1 MPSSS
6 PTVFNRDPGKKDT
19 QRTDWFATSSIALGR
34 TAAERFIMAN
44 TGLVQIALVL
54 LFSTSTVSLACRPLQ
69 TADVEQSLNRLDR
82 MEGKSLLSCLEHR
95 KDFQFPRAVVEAG
108 LLQKGNRAVVVHE
121 LLQQIFTVFSQT
133 LSQTGWDQ
141 AEVENFLHGLHRQLE
156 ELEVCLEEDTDPSQ
170 ASVGSGILRL
180 RLKSYFRGISLY
192 LRDKE
197 YSSCAWEIVRAEIRR
212 CIFRLLQT
220 LRN

>member
-6 PTVFNRDPGKKDT
+6 PTVFNRDSGKKAT
-19 QRTDWFATSSIALGR
+19 QGTGWFATSNIAIGQA
-34 TAAERFIMAN
+34 AAEPFIMAN
-44 TGLVQIALVL
+44 LGLVQIALAL
-54 LFSTSTVSLACRPLQ
+54 LFSTSTVSLGCRLLQ

-82 MEGKSLLSCLEHR
+82 MEGKSLLSCLKHR
-95 KDFQFPRAVVEAG
+95 KDFQFPREVVEAG
-108 LLQKGNRAVVVHE
+108 LLQKENRAVAVHE
-121 LLQQIFTVFSQT
+121 LLQQIFTIFSQN

-141 AEVENFLHGLHRQLE
+141 TEVENFLHGLHRQLE
-156 ELEVCLEEDTDPSQ
+156 KLEVCMEEDTDSRQ
-170 ASVGSGILRL
+170 ASKGSDVLRL

-197 YSSCAWEIVRAEIRR
+197 YSSCAWEIVRVEVRR
-212 CIFRLLQT
+212 CIFQLAQT